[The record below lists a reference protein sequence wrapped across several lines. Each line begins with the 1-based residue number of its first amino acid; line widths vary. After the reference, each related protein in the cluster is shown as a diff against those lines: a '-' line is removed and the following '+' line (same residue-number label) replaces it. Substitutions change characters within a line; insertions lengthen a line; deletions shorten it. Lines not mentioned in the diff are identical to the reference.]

1 MKTILHAPPHL
12 KHNVQA
18 YKLCEQENLEDLI
31 VERSFRIVERY
42 TNLVTRFLK
51 LFIFVSFL
59 S

>member
-42 TNLVTRFLK
+42 TNL
-51 LFIFVSFL
+51 ISN
-59 S
+59 